1 MIRRRHPTWTRQSG
15 VTILEVLV
23 VLTIIALISAVV
35 GPRLLGYLGR
45 AKSETAQLQIT
56 QLEQAVQ
63 LFYID
68 TGRFPAA
75 SEGLDALVTAPA
87 GETAWDGPY
96 VGNESALQD
105 PWGRDYLYQDSGENG
120 DFQIS
125 TFGRDGTS
133 GGSGEDTDIV
143 N

>member
-1 MIRRRHPTWTRQSG
+1 MIPRQKAVWTSKSG

-45 AKSETAQLQIT
+45 AKSETAQLQVT
-56 QLEQAVQ
+56 QLDQAVQ

-68 TGRFPAA
+68 TGRFPAS
-75 SEGLDALVTAPA
+75 SEGLRALIIPPA
-87 GETAWDGPY
+87 GETDWDGPY
-96 VGNESALQD
+96 IRDESALLD
-105 PWGRDYLYQDSGENG
+105 PWGRDYLYQDTSERG
-120 DFQIS
+120 DYDIS
-125 TFGRDGTS
+125 TLGRDGAS
-133 GGSGEDTDIV
+133 GGSGEDSDIF